1 MIHTSRRAVAATL
14 AALAGAA
21 LLASCA
27 PAGDSGDGGETADA
41 ITIAA
46 VYPNLS
52 DPFWQTISCGAAAR
66 ADELGVDFQQF
77 NSNNT
82 DTNTVASNFQ
92 SASLIG
98 ADGMIVNSFNANQFL
113 AQTQQLMAD
122 GVPVVSGSGTDP
134 QTEYKVIFSDG
145 ETGGF
150 ADELASL
157 VPEGAGSM
165 VYLGGAPGIP
175 PLEKRTLPF
184 FEAMQAARPDLTV
197 LPNDYSGFDINKT
210 TQNVSSLIIANPD
223 LKLII
228 AASGPDGVGAA
239 AAIDQAGKS
248 GEITLI
254 AFDAIPPEVD
264 ALRSG
269 TISALIAQDPYQIGA
284 SSIDALVDYLEAHP
298 DGGAVEPDGVETIP
312 SFVLTADN
320 IDDPANEKYLY
331 KTEC

>member
-1 MIHTSRRAVAATL
+1 MIHNPRRFTAAAMAT
-14 AALAGAA
+14 LAGAA
-21 LLASCA
+21 LLSSCA
-27 PAGDSGDGGETADA
+27 PAGDSGTGAADEQL
-41 ITIAA
+41 TIAA

-52 DPFWQTISCGAAAR
+52 DPFWQTITCGAAAR
-66 ADELGVDFQQF
+66 AEERGVELQQF

-92 SASLIG
+92 SATLIEP
-98 ADGMIVNSFNANQFL
+98 DGMIVNSFNANQFL

-122 GVPVVSGSGTDP
+122 GIPVVSGSGTDP

-145 ETGGF
+145 ETAGF
-150 ADELASL
+150 AEELLDL
-157 VPEGAGSM
+157 VPEGPGSM

-175 PLEKRTLPF
+175 PLEARTLPF

-210 TQNVSSLIIANPD
+210 TQNVASLIIANPD

-239 AAIDQAGKS
+239 AALEQSGKA

-264 ALRSG
+264 ALRAG
-269 TISALIAQDPYQIGA
+269 TISALIAQDPFEIGVR
-284 SSIDALVDYLEAHP
+284 SIDALVDYLEAHP
-298 DGGAVEPDGVETIP
+298 ERGPVEPDGVETIP

-320 IDDPANEKYLY
+320 IDDPANQKYLY
-331 KTEC
+331 RTEC